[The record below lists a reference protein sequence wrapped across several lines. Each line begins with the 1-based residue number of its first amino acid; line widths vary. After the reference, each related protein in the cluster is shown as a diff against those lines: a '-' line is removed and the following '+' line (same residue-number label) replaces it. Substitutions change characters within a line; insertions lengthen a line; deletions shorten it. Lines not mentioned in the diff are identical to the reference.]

1 MKSIKF
7 LQKAILVLFILSFTA
22 CGYKATSFY
31 AKKGVGQNVYVD
43 LNVNVED
50 PKNSV
55 LIKDAMN
62 KLLITRLGSKL
73 VKVRSEADTIM
84 FVKLNS
90 VSMSAIQYDEDGYT
104 QLYRARAN
112 INVKVFSNNTLKTFN
127 VSGTYDFSIDDAKT
141 ISEASRFSAIKN
153 ASNKAMEQVLSKLA
167 ILSFKKK

>member
-1 MKSIKF
+1 MKSIKI
-7 LQKAILVLFILSFTA
+7 LQKAILVLFILSFSA

-31 AKKGVGQNVYVD
+31 AKKSVGENVYVD
-43 LNVNVED
+43 LSVNVED

-73 VKVRSEADTIM
+73 VKVRAEANTIM

-90 VSMSAIQYDEDGYT
+90 VSMSEIQYDEDGYT
-104 QLYRARAN
+104 QLYRATAN
-112 INVKVFSNNTLKTFN
+112 INVKVFSNKVLKTFN
-127 VSGTYDFSIDDAKT
+127 VSGTYDFSVDDSDT

-153 ASNKAMEQVLSKLA
+153 ASNKAMELVLSKLA
-167 ILSFKKK
+167 ILSFKEK

>member
-1 MKSIKF
+1 MKSIRILK
-7 LQKAILVLFILSFTA
+7 KAILVLFILSFSA

-31 AKKGVGQNVYVD
+31 AKKSVGENVYVD
-43 LNVNVED
+43 LSVNVED

-73 VKVRSEADTIM
+73 VKVRSEANTIM

-90 VSMSAIQYDEDGYT
+90 VSMNEIQYDKDGYT
-104 QLYRARAN
+104 QLYRATAN
-112 INVKVFSNNTLKTFN
+112 INVKVFSNKVLKTFN
-127 VSGTYDFSIDDAKT
+127 VSGTYDFSNNTTT
-141 ISEASRFSAIKN
+141 ISEASRFSAIQS
-153 ASNKAMEQVLSKLA
+153 ASNKAMELVLSKLA